1 MIEKVITLTIIFN
14 QDGIKTMRTAKERK
28 EIEYF
33 NEHVYNEANKILPED
48 TESTITGKIMAEN
61 LIVNIILDSPFTLK
75 FPNSGEWFRNK
86 REEIKAKYPE
96 ECKYFYSAF
105 LHSKLLEE
113 LEPMYLAS
121 DTVPSKEKDLYL
133 KVKRENTKSQE

>member
-1 MIEKVITLTIIFN
+1 MV
-14 QDGIKTMRTAKERK
+14 KTMRTSKDKK
-28 EIEYF
+28 EIELF
-33 NEHVYNEANKILPED
+33 NKNVYNEANKILPED

-61 LIVNIILDSPFTLK
+61 LIVNIILESPFKLK
-75 FPNSGEWFRNK
+75 FPNSADWFQKK
-86 REEIKAKYPE
+86 REEIKAEYPE

>member
-1 MIEKVITLTIIFN
+1 
-14 QDGIKTMRTAKERK
+14 MRTSKERK

-48 TESTITGKIMAEN
+48 SESTMNAKMMAEN
-61 LIVNIILDSPFTLK
+61 LIVNIILDSPFKFK
-75 FPNSGEWFRNK
+75 FPNSADWFQKK
-86 REEIKAKYPE
+86 REEIKAEYPE
-96 ECKYFYSAF
+96 ECKYFHSAF

-121 DTVPSKEKDLYL
+121 DTVPSKEKICI
-133 KVKRENTKSQE
+133 

>member
-1 MIEKVITLTIIFN
+1 
-14 QDGIKTMRTAKERK
+14 MRTSKERK

-48 TESTITGKIMAEN
+48 SESTMNAKIMAEN
-61 LIVNIILDSPFTLK
+61 LIVNIILDSPFKFK
-75 FPNSGEWFRNK
+75 FPNSADWFQKK
-86 REEIKAKYPE
+86 REEIKAEYPE
-96 ECKYFYSAF
+96 ECKYFHSAF

-133 KVKRENTKSQE
+133 KVKRKNTKPLQ